1 MKPHAPAPGYVV
13 HHLGP
18 DQADLM
24 ERLNTLFGAVFG
36 DEDAYCRQRPRP
48 EYLQRLLARDTF
60 VALAA
65 LDVATGEPVGA
76 LMAYELTKFEQERSE
91 FYIYDLAVATT
102 HRRRGVA
109 TALIERLQT
118 IAATRGGYV
127 IFVQAD
133 TGEEDA
139 AAIALYTKLGV
150 REEVLHFDIA
160 VPAPAGR

>member
-1 MKPHAPAPGYVV
+1 MKPHAPGYAV

-36 DEDAYCRQRPRP
+36 DEDAYCRHRPRP

-109 TALIERLQT
+109 TALIKRLQT
-118 IAATRGGYV
+118 IAAERGGYV

-139 AAIALYTKLGV
+139 AAIALYKKLGV